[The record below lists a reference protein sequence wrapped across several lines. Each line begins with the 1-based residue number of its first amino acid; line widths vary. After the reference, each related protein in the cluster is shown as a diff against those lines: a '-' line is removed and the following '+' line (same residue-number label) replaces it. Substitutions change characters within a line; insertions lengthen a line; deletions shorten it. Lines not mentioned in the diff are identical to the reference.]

1 MNYPKFHRFTA
12 ASFVAWL
19 IAIRPM
25 IARSITARSIRLIA
39 ARLVPALLL
48 ALLTLAGRAQSP
60 RPTYPSLLWEISG
73 NGLKQPSYLF
83 GSMHVSNKMVFHLSD
98 SFYTAIASCD
108 MVSLEVDP
116 KEWQPDMF
124 RLDEAKNVATKYEVA
139 SDNDFMSETDFRVG
153 SYQDALRAALREEP
167 LVMNGLLYRT
177 NSSQAN
183 FQENTYLDLYIY
195 QTARRLGKRATGVEN
210 YLETERLSEEST
222 FASLKEK
229 RERRILP
236 EGESEMT
243 ILNKLQDAYRRGDL
257 TLLDSLNG
265 MLSYSKA
272 FNEKFM
278 YPRNEIQANAID
290 SIIHHK
296 SLFVAVGAAHLP
308 GSQGVIERLRK
319 KGYTVRPVKMTDQ
332 DAHTREA
339 IDKMHVPVEW
349 QPATSDD
356 GFIRCSLP
364 GPWFRRNEISYNES
378 WQYADM
384 ENGSYYMLTRVK
396 TNAGIAGESSET
408 VRLKIDSLLYE
419 NVPGKILQKK
429 SIGRNGYP
437 GFEITN
443 KTRVGDM
450 QRYLI
455 LVTPFEILL
464 FKMSGNEDYVSGKDA
479 DSFFNSIRLKL
490 PTPSTTLTAATAP
503 TPSKAPSLNKAP
515 TPSTASSS
523 PWTDYSPSSGGFRIL
538 FPQPPYVYNG
548 KTLQDRL
555 TTWQYEAPSA
565 TGETYTLLKRRIDNS
580 RFLEEDTL
588 DLSLMEESLKGSAI
602 LNRELSRKFGK
613 QDGYD
618 CLDMLF
624 LRKNGGRLRARA
636 VIRGGDYFLLMAAS
650 APSSAATGTAAGA
663 SAFTVASEAFFD
675 GFHLTDYHYGPSFAY
690 TDTSRYFTVRT
701 PVGPHIADDLR
712 SLAGLE
718 ERYSR
723 YSSLLR
729 ESGIYDPSPYNQGA
743 NFKSDSTGESIQVNI
758 STMPL
763 YFYRKDSAKFWDSEM
778 HWTKLKE
785 DFILARKEY
794 FQHGDSLCGYRYTL
808 LDTNTN
814 RKIEGLAEVKGNKL
828 FKVTALTD
836 QLHQES
842 SFIRDFFDS
851 FTPLSPAGEGSVF
864 TPKSSL
870 FFHQYFSSDSLT
882 RKITREASAHI
893 TLQTKDLPDL
903 ERTIATLDPHSDT
916 YIREK
921 IRLILAMGRMARARS
936 MDSVIG
942 CLKHIFDQ
950 SDDTSSFQ
958 NAVVQS
964 IVRIKKKET
973 YGLIKD
979 WLLQKTPVFENE
991 SELQDLFRTIGE
1003 DTTLAVS
1010 LFPDILRLTS
1020 VEDYKR
1026 PVVDLLV
1033 SLADS
1038 GRLRKE
1044 AYADYFPNL
1053 FLDARLLLKKQQIT
1067 DNKGRTDDD
1076 EEESLIPSRANINW
1090 STQGTLSEGFSGGR
1104 SSNSR
1109 LAKYAVLLIPF
1120 YDRPSV
1126 PHFFD
1131 QLLQTKLTQLKLT
1144 AAMLLVRNGRPVPDS
1159 IWLSLA
1165 AQDAYR
1171 SDLFAQLDKAG
1182 RSDLFPAAYKTQEA
1196 MARSNLAYTPR
1207 YEEPTAIKMVGK
1219 KFIHTTAA
1227 KGYAY
1232 FFLYKLRDGSPW
1244 LMAISGV
1251 QPEKPNEVSTSHY
1264 LVRMTYLPLADDSP
1278 VQQQFEK
1285 KLQQLLLSKRKSAAH
1300 FFQSTALR

>member
-1 MNYPKFHRFTA
+1 MNYPKFHRLIV
-12 ASFVAWL
+12 ASFAARRT
-19 IAIRPM
+19 AIRFM
-25 IARSITARSIRLIA
+25 TLRL
-39 ARLVPALLL
+39 LPALLL
-48 ALLTLAGRAQSP
+48 ALLILSGKAQSP

-73 NGLKQPSYLF
+73 NGLKKPSYLF

-124 RLDEAKNVATKYEVA
+124 RLDQAKGAAIDYISA
-139 SDNDFMSETDFRVG
+139 SDNDFMTETDFRLK
-153 SYQDALRAALREEP
+153 SYQDALRSALREEP
-167 LVMNGLLYRT
+167 LVVNGLLYRT

-195 QTARRLGKRATGVEN
+195 QTARRLGKTATGVEN

-229 RERRILP
+229 RERKILP

-265 MLSYSKA
+265 MLSYSRA

-290 SIIHHK
+290 SIIHHR

-319 KGYTVRPVKMTDQ
+319 KGYTVRPVKMMDQ
-332 DAHTREA
+332 DAHSREE

-349 QPATSDD
+349 KPVTSND
-356 GFIRCSLP
+356 GFIQCNLP
-364 GPWFRRNEISYNES
+364 GPWFRRSEASYNES

-396 TNAGIAGESSET
+396 TNAGMAGESSET
-408 VRLKIDSLLYE
+408 VKLKIDSLLYD

-429 SIGRNGYP
+429 SIERSGYP
-437 GFEITN
+437 GFEIIN

-479 DSFFNSIRLKL
+479 DSFFNSIRLKQ
-490 PTPSTTLTAATAP
+490 PTPSA
-503 TPSKAPSLNKAP
+503 AP
-515 TPSTASSS
+515 TPSTAPTSSTAPQSAKASSS
-523 PWTDYSPSSGGFRIL
+523 QWTDYSPPSGGFRAL
-538 FPQPPYVYNG
+538 FPQAPNVYNG

-555 TTWQYEAPSA
+555 TTWQYEASAA
-565 TGETYTLLKRRIDNS
+565 TGETYTLLKRTIDNS
-580 RFLEEDTL
+580 HYLEEDTL
-588 DLSLMEESLKGSAI
+588 DLSLMEESLKGSAT
-602 LNRELSRKFGK
+602 LSRELSRKFGK

-624 LRKNGGRLRARA
+624 LRKNGGRLKARA
-636 VIRGGDYFLLMAAS
+636 VIRGGNYYLLMAAS
-650 APSSAATGTAAGA
+650 ALPSTTNGVVSTSASA
-663 SAFTVASEAFFD
+663 SAFTAVTTQFFD
-675 GFHLTDYHYGPSFAY
+675 GFHLTDYHYGPSFVY
-690 TDTSRYFTVRT
+690 TDTTRFFTVHT
-701 PVGPHIADDLR
+701 PVAPQIEADLQ
-712 SLAGLE
+712 SLTGLGE
-718 ERYSR
+718 R
-723 YSSLLR
+723 YSSLLQ
-729 ESGIYDPSPYNQGA
+729 ENGIYNSSPYNQVA
-743 NFKSDSTGESIQVNI
+743 NFKNDSTGESIQVAI
-758 STMPL
+758 SNMPL
-763 YFYRKDSAKFWDSEM
+763 YFYRRDSTRFWDGEM
-778 HWTKLKE
+778 HWTRLKE
-785 DFILARKEY
+785 DFILAKKEY
-794 FQHGDSLCGYRYTL
+794 FRQGDSLCGYRYTL

-836 QLHQES
+836 QLGQES

-851 FTPLSPAGEGSVF
+851 FTPLSPAGESSVF

-870 FFHQYFSSDSLT
+870 FFRQYFSSDSLT
-882 RKITREASAHI
+882 RKITREAATHI
-893 TLQTKDLPDL
+893 ILQIKDLPNL
-903 ERTIATLDPHSDT
+903 ERTIAALDPHSDT
-916 YIREK
+916 YIQEK
-921 IRLILAMGRMARARS
+921 TRLILALGRIARARS

-942 CLKHIFDQ
+942 YLKHIFDQ
-950 SDDTSSFQ
+950 SDDTSAFQ

-964 IVRIKKKET
+964 MVRIKKKES
-973 YGLIKD
+973 YALVKD
-979 WLLQKTPVFENE
+979 WLLQKTPVFENG

-1003 DTTLAVS
+1003 DTTMAAS

-1038 GRLRKE
+1038 GHIRKE

-1067 DNKGRTDDD
+1067 DNRGRTDDD
-1076 EEESLIPSRANINW
+1076 EDESLIPSRANINW
-1090 STQGTLSEGFSGGR
+1090 GIRSSMPEFAGGR
-1104 SSNSR
+1104 NSNTR
-1109 LAKYAVLLIPF
+1109 LGKYAALLIPF

-1126 PHFFD
+1126 PHFFE
-1131 QLLQTKLTQLKLT
+1131 QLLQTKFTRLRLET
-1144 AAMLLVRNGRPVPDS
+1144 AVLMARNGRPVPDS

-1165 AQDAYR
+1165 SQDAYR
-1171 SDLFAQLDKAG
+1171 SDLYAQLDKAG
-1182 RSDLFPAAYKTQEA
+1182 RSDLFPAAWKTQEA
-1196 MARSNLAYTPR
+1196 MARANLIYAAR
-1207 YEEPTAIKMVGK
+1207 YEEPTVIKLAGK
-1219 KFIHTTAA
+1219 KYINTKAA
-1227 KGYAY
+1227 KGYVY
-1232 FFLYKLRDGSPW
+1232 FFQYKLKDENPW

-1251 QPEKPNEVSTSHY
+1251 QPEKVTEVSATHY
-1264 LVRMTYLPLADDSP
+1264 LATMTLITLTDDSP

-1285 KLQQLLLSKRKSAAH
+1285 KLQQLLLSKRKSAVH
-1300 FFQSTALR
+1300 FFQFTALR